1 MRKTTS
7 TNYENEQVLHGFC
20 DAAFTLSIL
29 SGRWKLS
36 ILVKLMEQDLRF
48 GALKLRIPEITERV
62 LALQL
67 KNLEKDQ
74 LILKTQ
80 TDANHKL
87 PIYGLTP
94 KGKSLE
100 LVINS
105 LALWGE
111 KHKGSAL

>member
-7 TNYENEQVLHGFC
+7 TNYENEQVLQGFC

-36 ILVKLMEQDLRF
+36 ILVKLMDQDLRF
-48 GALKLRIPEITERV
+48 GSLKLMIPEITERV

-67 KNLEKDQ
+67 KKLQEDQ
-74 LILKTQ
+74 LIRKSQ
-80 TDANHKL
+80 TTAKNTL
-87 PIYGLTP
+87 PIYQLTA

-100 LVINS
+100 PVIRS
-105 LALWGE
+105 LEKWGE
-111 KHKGSAL
+111 KHK

>member
-7 TNYENEQVLHGFC
+7 TNYENEQVLLGFC
-20 DAAFTLSIL
+20 DAAFTLSVL

-48 GALKLRIPEITERV
+48 GELKMMIPEITERV

-67 KNLEKDQ
+67 KNLEQDQ
-74 LILKTQ
+74 LILKIL
-80 TDANHKL
+80 TDANNKL

-94 KGKSLE
+94 KGRSLKP
-100 LVINS
+100 VINS
-105 LALWGE
+105 LEKWGE
-111 KHKGSAL
+111 KHK